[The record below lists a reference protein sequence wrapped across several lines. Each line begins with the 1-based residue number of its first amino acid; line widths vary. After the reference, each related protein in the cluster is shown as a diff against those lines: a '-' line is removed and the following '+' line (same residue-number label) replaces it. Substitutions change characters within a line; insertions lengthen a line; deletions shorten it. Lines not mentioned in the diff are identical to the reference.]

1 MSSPPRWIESER
13 IWAITRYR
21 DAAFLLKS
29 DDVVLVDVVGR
40 LGRVSDRLGGAF
52 PNLLLL
58 LGTSHPFQN
67 GAAHDA
73 ARAALKELM
82 GAMLRRW
89 TADAIG
95 VLASG
100 LFAPF
105 AHGAAFDAAK
115 EIATALP
122 AGILAGTLGIDAA
135 KIETLGELSRTIST
149 IWHRDTLPLKELRAT
164 EAAAERAVALLRE
177 TLGSGRSA
185 EFARAAFLT
194 MAGVDTTAGLLG
206 SAIHLLSQRPDLQE
220 RLRTDAAAV
229 PDAVNETLRMWPPL
243 RRIVGRTTLREIAL
257 PDAVLPRGAILLID
271 LERAHRDADVFAE
284 PERFDPGR
292 KAPPPLAF
300 GFGAHACVGAALA
313 RLEAKVLIE
322 QLVRDYAVQP
332 AGEAVRGTSADWHE
346 FLRLPIRLERP
357 GSPLLAS

>member
-1 MSSPPRWIESER
+1 LSSPPRWIESER

-40 LGRVSDRLGGAF
+40 LSRISDRLGGAF

-73 ARAALKELM
+73 ARAALKEMM

-89 TADAIG
+89 TDDAIG
-95 VLASG
+95 ASASE
-100 LFAPF
+100 LLAPF
-105 AHGAAFDAAK
+105 ADGAPFDAAK

-122 AGILAGTLGIDAA
+122 AGILAGMLGIDAVE
-135 KIETLGELSRTIST
+135 IETLGELSRTIST
-149 IWHRDTLPLKELRAT
+149 IWHRDTLPLKELRAM
-164 EAAAERAVALLRE
+164 EVAAERAVALLRE

-185 EFARAAFLT
+185 EFARVAFLT
-194 MAGVDTTAGLLG
+194 MAGVDATAGLLG
-206 SAIHLLSQRPDLQE
+206 SAIHLLSLRPDLQQ
-220 RLRTDAAAV
+220 RLRTDPSLI
-229 PDAVNETLRMWPPL
+229 PDAAGETLRMWPPL
-243 RRIVGRTTLREIAL
+243 RRIVGRTTLREIVL
-257 PDAVLPRGAILLID
+257 PDAVLPRGAILVID
-271 LERAHRDADVFAE
+271 LERAHRDGDVFAE
-284 PERFDPGR
+284 PERFDLGR
-292 KAPPPLAF
+292 RGPPPLAF

-322 QLVRDYAVQP
+322 RLVRDYVVRP

-346 FLRLPIRLERP
+346 FLRLPIRLA
-357 GSPLLAS
+357 AS